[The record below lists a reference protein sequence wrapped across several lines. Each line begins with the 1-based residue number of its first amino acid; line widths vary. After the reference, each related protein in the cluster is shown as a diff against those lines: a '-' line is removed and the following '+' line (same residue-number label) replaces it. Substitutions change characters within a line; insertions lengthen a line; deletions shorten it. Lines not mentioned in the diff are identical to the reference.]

1 MNLIQD
7 SDVGKD
13 WGQKEKKAEEN
24 EMIGQC
30 HLLNEWTWAWAN
42 SGRQWRVGKTG
53 MLQSMGLQRVRHKL
67 IHKLGLFQ
75 CKLRFPLSRN
85 PVEIK
90 SRRVWSCVASNGKS
104 SSDSLLNTPVI
115 PPYLQLFSLNVLHE
129 TLALGDTD
137 TCYGARERCHKK

>member
-1 MNLIQD
+1 MLGKIEGKRRRQKRMRWLDSVTDWMNGHEPGQTLGD
-7 SDVGKD
+7 SEGRGRLACYSL
-13 WGQKEKKAEEN
+13 WGCKESDTN
-24 EMIGQC
+24 
-30 HLLNEWTWAWAN
+30 W
-42 SGRQWRVGKTG
+42 
-53 MLQSMGLQRVRHKL
+53 QRVRHKL

-85 PVEIK
+85 PVEIR